1 MRNIRTPQKR
11 EVKKKMNPDNT
22 RLKDIQTYKTIYH
35 QKLQKAETELE
46 KDLIEIQITKL
57 NQEEKEILK
66 RCDVHVS

>member
-1 MRNIRTPQKR
+1 
-11 EVKKKMNPDNT
+11 MNPDNT
-22 RLKDIQTYKTIYH
+22 RLKDIQTHKTIYH